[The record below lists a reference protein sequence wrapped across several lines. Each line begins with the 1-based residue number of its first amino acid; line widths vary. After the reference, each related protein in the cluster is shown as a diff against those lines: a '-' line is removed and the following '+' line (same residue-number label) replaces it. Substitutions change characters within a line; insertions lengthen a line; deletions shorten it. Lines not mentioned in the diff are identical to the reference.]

1 MAITITNTGADA
13 FISDG
18 SQNPSFN
25 KNFIAGLTKATAIN
39 NPITGGLDS
48 VLVLDNTNRS
58 IVMAYSDITDING
71 STPITLGL
79 TDAQE
84 VATYLNNNFF
94 KFGETGIT
102 SVTTASPLT
111 GDGVGNPVTFA
122 AGLVAG
128 QLWFWNG
135 AAWVLASITTS
146 GVIEGNGTAA
156 NPIKVTDGVTNG
168 QFRYWNGSAW
178 VLTNVPTKSG
188 QIMIWNGTVWQMVD
202 APSYNLLARRSVQ
215 SFTFEGGFVISG
227 GPPNGNIL
235 SGTTLQRNSPNVS
248 LLSPGE
254 AGRRA
259 IIQNIGAAGNW
270 IKLYTTATAGQ
281 VIRISNTSD
290 KNYYF
295 RITAKYPNAA
305 FPGSF
310 RCGIFANPATTIT
323 GGFGFEIT
331 SGGVRAFVNT
341 ASTYYYGA
349 NFATVNNVWYDM
361 ECLYTYTGGSM
372 QCQLYVDGVLV
383 STATHAV
390 AAFTHDCSIGISNAT
405 GAATGIIHN
414 DLLEYS
420 IY

>member
-1 MAITITNTGADA
+1 MITITNSGADT
-13 FISDG
+13 FVSDG
-18 SQNPSFN
+18 GQNPSFN
-25 KNFIAGLTKATAIN
+25 KNFIAGLSKATVVS
-39 NPITGGLDS
+39 NPLTAGLDS
-48 VLVLDNTNRS
+48 ILIMDNAQRGI
-58 IVMAYSDITDING
+58 IVAYADITDING

-79 TDAQE
+79 TDAAA
-84 VATYLNNNFF
+84 VASYLNNNFF

-122 AGLVAG
+122 AGVSAG
-128 QLWFWNG
+128 QFWF
-135 AAWVLASITTS
+135 
-146 GVIEGNGTAA
+146 
-156 NPIKVTDGVTNG
+156 
-168 QFRYWNGSAW
+168 WNGSAW
-178 VLTNVPTKSG
+178 ELTNAPTKSG
-188 QIMIWNGTVWQMVD
+188 QIAVWNGTDWTMID

-405 GAATGIIHN
+405 GAATGIIHT
-414 DLLEYS
+414 DLIEYS